1 MKFIEEWDQETKT
14 VIEDLLNSEIQNPVA
29 VFDFDNT
36 LIYGDQG
43 TNLMNF
49 LILNLLIKGN
59 EDWFW
64 DESYWQ
70 YVDIRDYENIKLKF
84 NLAYLNKNDV
94 SYAIDL
100 LDEIY
105 KVFSKLEE
113 IDLEIAY
120 RWTKILF
127 AGFTIQELKQY
138 SEISFRNALND
149 KIEDF
154 MLPSGNTIQQGIRIH
169 PLFYRFVQE
178 LKKREWKIFIITAS
192 PEPAIQAISYYWSI
206 PEEYVIGMKL
216 KQSHGILL
224 PEIIEPYTYNEG
236 KYLNLKKHIDEPIT
250 IAVGD
255 SLPDIFMLEKAKVP
269 IFVKRKNKESLLK
282 IAKEKNFYIQN
293 VEYE

>member
-43 TNLMNF
+43 TNLMNY

-64 DESYWQ
+64 DESHWQ

-105 KVFSKLEE
+105 KVFYKLEE

-178 LKKREWKIFIITAS
+178 LKKKEWKIFIITAS

-250 IAVGD
+250 IAMGD
-255 SLPDIFMLEKAKVP
+255 SFPDIYMLEKAKVP
-269 IFVKRKNKESLLK
+269 IFIKRKNKESLLK
-282 IAKEKNFYIQN
+282 MAKEKNFYIQN

>member
-1 MKFIEEWDQETKT
+1 MKLVEEWNQETKS

-43 TNLMNF
+43 TNLMNY

-64 DESYWQ
+64 DESHWQ
-70 YVDIRDYENIKLKF
+70 YVDKKDYENVKLKF
-84 NLAYLNKNDV
+84 NLAYLNKDDV

-105 KVFSKLEE
+105 KVFYKLEE

-149 KIEDF
+149 NIEDF

-236 KYLNLKKHIDEPIT
+236 KYLNLKKYIDEPIT
-250 IAVGD
+250 LAVGD

-269 IFVKRKNKESLLK
+269 IFVKRKNKDSLLK

>member
-1 MKFIEEWDQETKT
+1 MKLVEEWNQETKS

-49 LILNLLIKGN
+49 LILNLLIKGS

-64 DESYWQ
+64 DESHWQ
-70 YVDIRDYENIKLKF
+70 YVDKKDYENVKLKF
-84 NLAYLNKNDV
+84 NLAYLNKDDV

-105 KVFSKLEE
+105 KVFYKLEK
-113 IDLEIAY
+113 INLEIAY

-206 PEEYVIGMKL
+206 PEEYVTGMKL

-236 KYLNLKKHIDEPIT
+236 KYLNLKKYIDEPIT
-250 IAVGD
+250 LAVGD

-269 IFVKRKNKESLLK
+269 IFVKRKNKDSLLK

>member
-1 MKFIEEWDQETKT
+1 MKLVEEWNQETKS
-14 VIEDLLNSEIQNPVA
+14 VIEDLLNSEIQNPIA

-43 TNLMNF
+43 TNLMNY

-64 DESYWQ
+64 DESHWQ
-70 YVDIRDYENIKLKF
+70 YVDKKDYENVKLKF
-84 NLAYLNKNDV
+84 NLAYLNKDDV

-105 KVFSKLEE
+105 KVFYKLEE
-113 IDLEIAY
+113 INLEIAY

-236 KYLNLKKHIDEPIT
+236 KYLNLKKYIDEPIT
-250 IAVGD
+250 LAVGD

>member
-1 MKFIEEWDQETKT
+1 MKFVEEWNQETKS

-43 TNLMNF
+43 TNLMNY

-64 DESYWQ
+64 DKSHWQ
-70 YVDIRDYENIKLKF
+70 YVDKKDYESVRLKF
-84 NLAYLNKNDV
+84 NFAYLTKNEI
-94 SYAIDL
+94 SHAIEL

-105 KVFSKLEE
+105 KVFYKLEE

-127 AGFTIQELKQY
+127 AGFTIQELKHY
-138 SEISFRNALND
+138 SEISFKNALND
-149 KIEDF
+149 KIEDLI
-154 MLPSGNTIQQGIRIH
+154 LPSGNTIQQGIRIH
-169 PLFYRFVQE
+169 PLFYQFVQE
-178 LKKREWKIFIITAS
+178 LKKRNWKIFIITAS

-206 PEEYVIGMKL
+206 PEEHVIGMKL
-216 KQSHGILL
+216 KEFNGILL

-236 KYLNLKKHIDEPIT
+236 KYLNLKKFIDEPIT
-250 IAVGD
+250 IAMGD
-255 SLPDIFMLEKAKVP
+255 SFPDIFMLEKAKVP
-269 IFVKRKNKESLLK
+269 IFVKRKNKESLVK

>member
-1 MKFIEEWDQETKT
+1 
-14 VIEDLLNSEIQNPVA
+14 
-29 VFDFDNT
+29 

-43 TNLMNF
+43 TNLMNY

-64 DESYWQ
+64 DESHWQ
-70 YVDIRDYENIKLKF
+70 YVDKKDYENVKLKF
-84 NLAYLNKNDV
+84 NLAYLNKDNV

-105 KVFSKLEE
+105 KVFYKLEE

-138 SEISFRNALND
+138 SGISFRNALND

-216 KQSHGILL
+216 KQSYGILL

>member
-1 MKFIEEWDQETKT
+1 MKLVEEWNQETKS

-43 TNLMNF
+43 TNLMNY

-64 DESYWQ
+64 DESHWQ
-70 YVDIRDYENIKLKF
+70 YVDKKDYENVKLKF
-84 NLAYLNKNDV
+84 NLAYLNKDDV

-105 KVFSKLEE
+105 KVFYKLEE
-113 IDLEIAY
+113 INLEIAY

-138 SEISFRNALND
+138 SGISFRNALND

-236 KYLNLKKHIDEPIT
+236 KYLNLKKYIDEPIT
-250 IAVGD
+250 LAVGD

-269 IFVKRKNKESLLK
+269 IFVKRKNKDSLLK

>member
-1 MKFIEEWDQETKT
+1 MKLVEEWNQETKS

-43 TNLMNF
+43 TNLMNY

-64 DESYWQ
+64 DESHWQ
-70 YVDIRDYENIKLKF
+70 YVDKKDYENVKLKF
-84 NLAYLNKNDV
+84 NLAYLNKDDV

-105 KVFSKLEE
+105 KVFYKLEE
-113 IDLEIAY
+113 INLEIAY

-138 SEISFRNALND
+138 SGISFRNALND

>member
-43 TNLMNF
+43 TNLMNY

-64 DESYWQ
+64 DESHWQ
-70 YVDIRDYENIKLKF
+70 YVDKKDYENVKLKF
-84 NLAYLNKNDV
+84 NLAYLNKDDV

-105 KVFSKLEE
+105 KVFYKLEE
-113 IDLEIAY
+113 INLEIAY

-138 SEISFRNALND
+138 SGISFRNALND

>member
-1 MKFIEEWDQETKT
+1 MKLVEEWNQETKS

-43 TNLMNF
+43 TNLMNY
-49 LILNLLIKGN
+49 LILNLLIKVN

-64 DESYWQ
+64 DESHWQ
-70 YVDIRDYENIKLKF
+70 YVDKKDYENVKLKF
-84 NLAYLNKNDV
+84 NLAYLNKDDV

-105 KVFSKLEE
+105 KVFYKLEE
-113 IDLEIAY
+113 INLEIAY

-236 KYLNLKKHIDEPIT
+236 KYLNLKKYIDEPIT
-250 IAVGD
+250 LAVGD

-269 IFVKRKNKESLLK
+269 IFVKRKNKDSLLK

>member
-1 MKFIEEWDQETKT
+1 MKLVEEWNQETKS

-43 TNLMNF
+43 TNLMNY
-49 LILNLLIKGN
+49 LILNLLIKVN

-64 DESYWQ
+64 DESHWQ
-70 YVDIRDYENIKLKF
+70 YVDKKDYENVKLKF
-84 NLAYLNKNDV
+84 NLAYLNKDDV

-105 KVFSKLEE
+105 KVFYKLEE

-138 SEISFRNALND
+138 SGISFRNALND
-149 KIEDF
+149 NIEDF

-236 KYLNLKKHIDEPIT
+236 KYLNLKKYIDEPIT
-250 IAVGD
+250 LAVGD

-269 IFVKRKNKESLLK
+269 IFVKRKNKDSLLK

>member
-1 MKFIEEWDQETKT
+1 
-14 VIEDLLNSEIQNPVA
+14 
-29 VFDFDNT
+29 
-36 LIYGDQG
+36 
-43 TNLMNF
+43 
-49 LILNLLIKGN
+49 
-59 EDWFW
+59 
-64 DESYWQ
+64 
-70 YVDIRDYENIKLKF
+70 
-84 NLAYLNKNDV
+84 
-94 SYAIDL
+94 
-100 LDEIY
+100 
-105 KVFSKLEE
+105 
-113 IDLEIAY
+113 
-120 RWTKILF
+120 
-127 AGFTIQELKQY
+127 
-138 SEISFRNALND
+138 
-149 KIEDF
+149 

-236 KYLNLKKHIDEPIT
+236 KYLNLKKYIDEPIT

-269 IFVKRKNKESLLK
+269 IFVKRKNKDSLLK

>member
-1 MKFIEEWDQETKT
+1 MKLVEEWNQETKS

-43 TNLMNF
+43 TNLMNY

-64 DESYWQ
+64 DESHWQ
-70 YVDIRDYENIKLKF
+70 YVDKKDYENVKLKF
-84 NLAYLNKNDV
+84 NLAYLNKDDV

-105 KVFSKLEE
+105 KVFYKLEE

-138 SEISFRNALND
+138 SGISFRNALND

>member
-1 MKFIEEWDQETKT
+1 MKLVEEWNQETKS

-43 TNLMNF
+43 TNLMNY
-49 LILNLLIKGN
+49 LILNLLIKVN

-64 DESYWQ
+64 DESHWQ
-70 YVDIRDYENIKLKF
+70 YVDKKDYENVKLKF
-84 NLAYLNKNDV
+84 NLAYLNKDDV

-105 KVFSKLEE
+105 KVFYKLEE
-113 IDLEIAY
+113 INLEIAY

-149 KIEDF
+149 NIEDF

-236 KYLNLKKHIDEPIT
+236 KYLNLKKYIDEPIT
-250 IAVGD
+250 LAVGD

-269 IFVKRKNKESLLK
+269 IFVKRKNKDSLLK

>member
-1 MKFIEEWDQETKT
+1 MKLVEEWNQETKS

-43 TNLMNF
+43 TNLMNY

-64 DESYWQ
+64 DESHWQ
-70 YVDIRDYENIKLKF
+70 YVDKKDYENVKLKF
-84 NLAYLNKNDV
+84 NLAYLNKDDV

-105 KVFSKLEE
+105 KVFYKLEE
-113 IDLEIAY
+113 INLEIAY

>member
-43 TNLMNF
+43 TNLMNY

-64 DESYWQ
+64 DESHWQ

-105 KVFSKLEE
+105 KVFYKLEE

-120 RWTKILF
+120 RWTKYFL
-127 AGFTIQELKQY
+127 LV
-138 SEISFRNALND
+138 L
-149 KIEDF
+149 
-154 MLPSGNTIQQGIRIH
+154 H
-169 PLFYRFVQE
+169 
-178 LKKREWKIFIITAS
+178 
-192 PEPAIQAISYYWSI
+192 
-206 PEEYVIGMKL
+206 
-216 KQSHGILL
+216 QS
-224 PEIIEPYTYNEG
+224 
-236 KYLNLKKHIDEPIT
+236 
-250 IAVGD
+250 
-255 SLPDIFMLEKAKVP
+255 
-269 IFVKRKNKESLLK
+269 
-282 IAKEKNFYIQN
+282 
-293 VEYE
+293 

>member
-1 MKFIEEWDQETKT
+1 MKLVEEWNQETKS

-43 TNLMNF
+43 TNLMNY

-64 DESYWQ
+64 DESHWQ
-70 YVDIRDYENIKLKF
+70 YVDKKDYENVKLKF
-84 NLAYLNKNDV
+84 NLAYLNKDDV

-105 KVFSKLEE
+105 KVFYKLEE
-113 IDLEIAY
+113 INLEIAY

-149 KIEDF
+149 NIEDF

-236 KYLNLKKHIDEPIT
+236 KYLNFKKYIDEPIT
-250 IAVGD
+250 LAVGD

-269 IFVKRKNKESLLK
+269 IFVKRKNKDSLLK

>member
-1 MKFIEEWDQETKT
+1 MKLVEEWNQETKS

-43 TNLMNF
+43 TNLMNY

-64 DESYWQ
+64 DESHWQ
-70 YVDIRDYENIKLKF
+70 YVDKKDYENVKLKF
-84 NLAYLNKNDV
+84 NLAYLNKDDV

-105 KVFSKLEE
+105 KVFYKLEE

-138 SEISFRNALND
+138 SGISFRNALND

-216 KQSHGILL
+216 KQSYGILL

>member
-1 MKFIEEWDQETKT
+1 MKLVEEWNQETKS

-43 TNLMNF
+43 TNLMNY

-64 DESYWQ
+64 DESHWQ
-70 YVDIRDYENIKLKF
+70 YVDKKDYENVKLKF
-84 NLAYLNKNDV
+84 NLAYLNKDDV

-105 KVFSKLEE
+105 KVFYKLEE
-113 IDLEIAY
+113 INLEIAY

-138 SEISFRNALND
+138 SGISFRNALND

-250 IAVGD
+250 LAVGD

-269 IFVKRKNKESLLK
+269 IFVKRKNKDSLLK